1 MIRNRR
7 DTEDKLVRAVGAVL
21 EISGFQKVGVNLLA
35 RTAGVDK
42 VLIYRY
48 FGGLDG
54 LLSAFG
60 ESADIWWTVDEIVGD
75 ETAGPEQGT
84 YPPGAVLALDRQ
96 VDALRQRPV
105 TQQILLWELSQ
116 SNGLTRKLNELRETR
131 TQQLVRRA
139 IELGGRRVDTRLLA
153 VHSLLGAA
161 SEYGILR
168 SRNSDSLLGMDFSD
182 DAGWSRLAAS
192 LSAVAEA
199 VLAEGEA

>member
-75 ETAGPEQGT
+75 ETAGPEQGK
-84 YPPGAVLALDRQ
+84 PIR
-96 VDALRQRPV
+96 
-105 TQQILLWELSQ
+105 
-116 SNGLTRKLNELRETR
+116 
-131 TQQLVRRA
+131 LVRSG
-139 IELGGRRVDTRLLA
+139 LGPSSGCPQATFCHPA
-153 VHSLLGAA
+153 NPALGTEPIKRPDKKAK
-161 SEYGILR
+161 
-168 SRNSDSLLGMDFSD
+168 
-182 DAGWSRLAAS
+182 
-192 LSAVAEA
+192 
-199 VLAEGEA
+199 

>member
-75 ETAGPEQGT
+75 ETAGPEQENLSA
-84 YPPGAVLALDRQ
+84 PGAVWPW
-96 VDALRQRPV
+96 PV
-105 TQQILLWELSQ
+105 KWMPSGNVLSP
-116 SNGLTRKLNELRETR
+116 SKSCFGN
-131 TQQLVRRA
+131 
-139 IELGGRRVDTRLLA
+139 
-153 VHSLLGAA
+153 
-161 SEYGILR
+161 
-168 SRNSDSLLGMDFSD
+168 
-182 DAGWSRLAAS
+182 
-192 LSAVAEA
+192 
-199 VLAEGEA
+199 